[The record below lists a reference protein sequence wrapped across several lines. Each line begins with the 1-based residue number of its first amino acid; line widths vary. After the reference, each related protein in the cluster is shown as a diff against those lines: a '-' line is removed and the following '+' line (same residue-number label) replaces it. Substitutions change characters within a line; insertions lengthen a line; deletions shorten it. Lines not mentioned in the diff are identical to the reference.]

1 VPKDWSAQCKDCGVV
16 FSYSDIV
23 HKERL
28 RRGLSAPERCP
39 THRRSHA
46 TETRAMGSS
55 HFGLAPV
62 DRIDILGG
70 RFLGSFDRGD
80 RGKPHP
86 REIDPDPSGLDLG
99 LRAEHVQEIYNA
111 LDANRVLVI
120 VAPTGAGKSTVIP
133 FRLLSPLETSGLRH
147 DHFTPNGRQIIVTQ
161 PRRVAA
167 SDIPRVIARKL
178 YGTSV
183 GPGSEIG
190 YRHGQDREQ
199 TDPWNRLVFVT
210 DGTLLNWLT
219 DHRAGEFS
227 IIIIDEAHERS
238 TTIDLILALLRT
250 DLIKY
255 PHLRL
260 IVLSATI
267 HAENFVRYFESVLPG
282 QVWQRDFQE
291 CEKAFGYE
299 CRWWTKA
306 AVEPSY
312 MAGAMASK
320 IIELI
325 KSTKEGGILGFMP
338 GEEEIKATIS
348 MIEGGLDSRARQSVA
363 LLPLY
368 SALEPDAIARA
379 KDPIKPIAVNGQKVV
394 PRRVVIATNI
404 AETSLTIPDVVHVV
418 DSGLIKESIWD
429 VVAQTEELQTRWHS
443 QAGCRQRWGRAGRNQ
458 PGIAHTLYTRE
469 QFESFAPFTRPA
481 IVREALDDL
490 LIKATRAGVTDFESF
505 AWLDAPDKA
514 EVGRVMGAIEARR
527 LVDGEGDPTRLGSEI
542 FDVYQRIGRYLDEG
556 AGAAAR
562 ALDMASLLLLADQYA
577 CLIEAATFLVLL
589 PHLGDNLYHR
599 RNGLFRFES
608 NWPVEERDRIARV
621 QGSLRA
627 GCIDDLDLAV
637 KIAALYEGLVVGG
650 RKLGGKEW
658 ATRAAI
664 NAEVI
669 DLALA
674 SREGLLGAFVRE
686 ARERG
691 IRRLDLSLNERVRLL
706 VAHAWPDKRITTES
720 TGGWAT
726 AAGTRGKLSLNTL
739 ARKWRENTSGYTACF
754 GRPLQDADSPSR
766 VAVSSV
772 VVRSLE
778 SRNDNVEAQPLAKQ
792 IHSRRVGTD
801 AALQQQRLL
810 VDQMFPVGTEFAPE
824 VMPTVISA
832 PDSETSYQV
841 SVNRELVP
849 GSATILSR
857 WQGEDSELP
866 TAVLDPHPL
875 PVRILSAAPAEKIAV
890 RFVRRVEFPPT
901 GGTSEFVCRTGN
913 NENFYVAVADLS
925 FSSANPALDGY
936 IGTERKLTYVGQRV
950 DGQPIAS
957 QLFDLENGW
966 QEIRKRPRYWG
977 SVSTILP
984 SEGKERRA
992 GIEMPDPREPSIF
1005 HFATVALPNRHR
1017 HLEAVKAGD
1026 IIYFSFWPERREP
1039 WVVTYEEE
1047 MLGAEAIAALKA
1059 AGIAFDGAQLTASKP
1074 PTARQLYTAISTAA
1088 EAEPLAR
1095 RFFQMSHA
1103 FDIDPD
1109 SIDTDSSLGQ
1119 LARLL
1124 EQACATW
1131 KDAWS
1136 GDKATIRDR
1145 VKAQKNALKSA
1156 DVSPFGAAKVR
1167 AALDGAWEIQDLRY
1181 KTEELPERAAK
1192 ISTARQKY
1200 WTWVSGQQANVDKLT
1215 GWLAGNLRPEKR
1227 LLYSNSLRESQQNL
1241 AKAAAELRQLE
1252 ARWAQG
1258 EADLPGLEREIAS
1271 ARTKLAQLRSA
1282 GLQPMDLSGGRSI
1295 SRVKAVAASE
1305 EIPRTGPATRPTHA
1319 SLPRQPSE
1327 ERRLRYTEDQV
1338 RRLSERGRVGLLGLL
1353 FGAQPAKSIIQT
1365 VAERFSVTIDV
1376 EASSTILVRANSKSA
1391 IQAAE
1396 AELNRRLV

>member
-1 VPKDWSAQCKDCGVV
+1 
-16 FSYSDIV
+16 
-23 HKERL
+23 
-28 RRGLSAPERCP
+28 
-39 THRRSHA
+39 
-46 TETRAMGSS
+46 MGSS

-70 RFLGSFDRGD
+70 RFLGSFDRDD
-80 RGKPHP
+80 RGKPHT

-99 LRAEHVQEIYNA
+99 LRAEHVQEIYAA

-133 FRLLSPLETSGLRH
+133 FGLLSPLATSGLRH

-282 QVWQRDFQE
+282 QVWHRDFQE

-306 AVEPSY
+306 AVEPGY

-338 GEEEIKATIS
+338 GEEEIKATIL
-348 MIEGGLDSRARQSVA
+348 MIEDGLDSRARQSVA

-368 SALEPDAIARA
+368 SALEPEAIARA

-394 PRRVVIATNI
+394 PRRVVVATNI

-429 VVAQTEELQTRWHS
+429 VVAHTEELRTRWHS

-469 QFESFAPFTRPA
+469 QFESFEPFTRPA

-505 AWLDAPDKA
+505 AWLDTPDKT
-514 EVGRVMGAIEARR
+514 EVSRVMGAIEGRR
-527 LVDGEGDPTRLGSEI
+527 LVDGDGDPTRLGSEI
-542 FDVYQRIGRYLDEG
+542 FDVYQRIGRFLDEG

-589 PHLGDNLYHR
+589 PHLGDNLYNR

-608 NWPVEERDRIARV
+608 NWPVAERDRIARI

-627 GCIDDLDLAV
+627 GCIDDLDLAL

-650 RKLGGKEW
+650 REFGGKEW

-674 SREGLLGAFVRE
+674 SRDGLLGVFVRE

-720 TGGWAT
+720 HGGWVT
-726 AAGTRGKLSLNTL
+726 AAGTRGKLSPNTL

-754 GRPLQDADSPSR
+754 GRPLQDADSPTR

-778 SRNDNVEAQPLAKQ
+778 ARNDSVNAQPLAKQ
-792 IHSRRVGTD
+792 IHSRRVGVD
-801 AALQQQRLL
+801 AALQQRLL
-810 VDQMFPVGTEFAPE
+810 VDQIFPVGTEFAPE
-824 VMPTVISA
+824 AVPTVISA

-841 SVNRELVP
+841 SGNREMVP
-849 GSATILSR
+849 GSAAVVSR
-857 WQGEDSELP
+857 WQGEDVELP
-866 TAVLDPHPL
+866 TAVLDPYPL
-875 PVRILSAAPAEKIAV
+875 PVRALSAALREKIAV

-925 FSSANPALDGY
+925 FSSANPALDSY
-936 IGTERKLTYVGQRV
+936 VGTERKLTYVGQRG

-957 QLFDLENGW
+957 QLFDLESGW
-966 QEIRKRPRYWG
+966 QEIRKRLRYWG
-977 SVSTILP
+977 SVSTILL
-984 SEGKERRA
+984 SEGQERRV
-992 GIEMPDPREPSIF
+992 GIEMRDPKEPSIS
-1005 HFATVALPNRHR
+1005 HFSTVTLPNRHK
-1017 HLEAVKAGD
+1017 HLEAVAAGET
-1026 IIYFSFWPERREP
+1026 IYFSFWPERRTR
-1039 WVVTYEEE
+1039 WVVTNEDES
-1047 MLGAEAIAALKA
+1047 LSVEAVAALKA
-1059 AGIAFDGAQLTASKP
+1059 VGIAFDGTQLTATKP
-1074 PTARQLYTAISTAA
+1074 LDARRMYSAISAA
-1088 EAEPLAR
+1088 ADAEPLAR
-1095 RFFQMSHA
+1095 RFFQISHA
-1103 FDIDPD
+1103 LDIDPD
-1109 SIDTDSSLGQ
+1109 SVDTESSLGQ
-1119 LARLL
+1119 LGRLL
-1124 EQACATW
+1124 EQASATW

-1136 GDKATIRDR
+1136 GDKAVTRER
-1145 VKAQKNALKSA
+1145 VKAQNCALSDAK
-1156 DVSPFGAAKVR
+1156 VSTFGAAKVR
-1167 AALDGAWEIQDLRY
+1167 AVLDGAWEIQDLRY
-1181 KTEELPERAAK
+1181 KTEELADRAAR
-1192 ISTARQKY
+1192 IATARQNHWKR
-1200 WTWVSGQQANVDKLT
+1200 VSSQQANVDKLT
-1215 GWLAGNLRPEKR
+1215 GWLAGSLRPEKR
-1227 LLYSNSLRESQQNL
+1227 VLYTNSLRESQQNL
-1241 AKAAAELRQLE
+1241 AKAAAELPRLE

-1258 EADLPGLEREIAS
+1258 EADLPRLQREISS
-1271 ARTKLAQLRSA
+1271 ARAKLAEVRSV
-1282 GLQPMDLSGGRSI
+1282 GLPAVDLSGGRSAPRI
-1295 SRVKAVAASE
+1295 QAVAAPA
-1305 EIPRTGPATRPTHA
+1305 EIPRTSSAAVSNYA
-1319 SLPRQPSE
+1319 SSSRQALE
-1327 ERRLRYTEDQV
+1327 ERRLGYSEDQV

-1365 VAERFSVTIDV
+1365 VAEKFSVTIDV
-1376 EASSTILVRANSKSA
+1376 EGSSTLVVRANSKSA
-1391 IQAAE
+1391 LQAAVV
-1396 AELNRRLV
+1396 ELNSRLV